1 MSMKTLCQTPAK
13 LILTGEHAVLF
24 GAPALS
30 MAIDL
35 PTKCHMTFEPLS
47 SVQDS
52 TCLEIELVDFNQKIM
67 YPLSVWQK
75 RVIQIETRFAL
86 YEKHALSIQSVLQQP
101 VDLILLTMQ
110 QFHNAYRLKPGYW
123 KIKIQ
128 SHQLT
133 GKGLG
138 SSASVIISVLQSLFS
153 HHELAFSEVELLSM
167 AQKVESHQ
175 HGSSSGLDPTTVLK
189 GGLLRYQQ
197 GSPLQ
202 QLDSQNF
209 HGWIIDTGSPES
221 TTGQAVNHVHREFNH
236 QHPIWKEFRNVA
248 QLIEQAWQ
256 ESNAP
261 NLKLA
266 IKQNQRLLEKIGVVP
281 KTVQKFIHSLNQPP
295 ERAAKIC
302 GAGSISGEKAGIVL
316 CISKLPP
323 DALCQEYGYDY
334 YPLKFSEKGSQCEM
348 VL

>member
-35 PTKCHMTFEPLS
+35 STQCLMTFTPHTS
-47 SVQDS
+47 PQDP
-52 TCLEIELVDFNQKIM
+52 TCLEIELVDFNQKLM
-67 YPLSVWQK
+67 YPSSVWQK
-75 RVIQIETRFAL
+75 RGIQIEARFAL
-86 YEKHALSIQSVLQQP
+86 YEKNTLSIQSVLQHP
-101 VDLILLTMQ
+101 VDLILLTLQ
-110 QFHNAYRLKPGYW
+110 QFHNVYRLKPGHW
-123 KIKIQ
+123 KIKIH

-138 SSASVIISVLQSLFS
+138 SSASVIISVLQSLFLQ
-153 HHELAFSEVELLSM
+153 HGLAFSEVELLSM

-202 QLDSQNF
+202 QLHSQNF
-209 HGWIIDTGSPES
+209 HGWIIDTGAPDS
-221 TTGQAVNHVHREFNH
+221 TTGQAVNHVHRTFSH
-236 QHPIWKEFRNVA
+236 QHPIWKEFKHVA
-248 QLIEQAWQ
+248 HLIEQAWQ
-256 ESNAP
+256 TSNAT
-261 NLKLA
+261 NLKQA
-266 IKQNQRLLEKIGVVP
+266 IKQNQHLLEALGVVP
-281 KTVQKFIHSLNQPP
+281 KTVQKFIHTLNQSP
-295 ERAAKIC
+295 ESAAKIC
-302 GAGSISGEKAGIVL
+302 GAGSMTGEKAGIVL
-316 CISKLPP
+316 CISQTAPE
-323 DALCQEYGYDY
+323 ALCQEYGYDY

-348 VL
+348 DL